1 MGTKRVGLARTQAL
15 IQNLKREL
23 QMNGSRLI
31 DVKGTEMCVYSGEIS
46 GDGSGGFGAT
56 TGITVPANS
65 VITGLGVVVTTAFVC
80 SSATLGVNFGTA
92 ADGHELNVV
101 DPDSLSGTVTSL
113 AVGKGTSTHSHEVT
127 AMGGNAAIV
136 FDPDVAFSTSARDI
150 YGSITTSAGNITA
163 GGVVFWVTYRT
174 IV

>member
-92 ADGHELNVV
+92 ADGH
-101 DPDSLSGTVTSL
+101 DAPRTWYRYA
-113 AVGKGTSTHSHEVT
+113 AVGHACSRTPPFRVSNFHTSPLPTPTLQQAVW
-127 AMGGNAAIV
+127 A
-136 FDPDVAFSTSARDI
+136 P
-150 YGSITTSAGNITA
+150 AGPEGPA
-163 GGVVFWVTYRT
+163 
-174 IV
+174 